1 MKKFKRLLIL
11 LLLSILTIFALLKI
25 GNIDVSAETLAR
37 VNGWWLAASFVTLYF
52 TIVVRGSR
60 WRRILKTI
68 GWPVS
73 FVYALTLLMAGLFVS
88 AILPARL
95 GDVGRVAMLK
105 QDHQVPVSHSVAS
118 IATERALDIFSIL
131 TLTFVG
137 MVWALHGRVPA
148 EVWQLIIGTT
158 ALFGVGLTALLT
170 VPRLEGWLRNPF
182 PGWQKKM
189 GVGTWPPQP
198 LPPPDLPRH
207 GGGDRQATNLSEL
220 TATLPPPNLPLQGGG
235 DGQATTVSELTATL
249 PPPSLPLQG
258 GGDNASPPVGG
269 VEGGR
274 DRHKPDSSLLNL
286 KGEARTSPPVGGIE
300 GGRSVL
306 PPDSGGSRGVL
317 SSLWTLYQKLLDFGF
332 SLIHGVRAL
341 GRQPV
346 VLGIAL
352 AESLAIWLGDALL
365 IYFAMLSI
373 GLPSALGVSLFSG
386 MVADLIAAVPITP
399 GAIGQFDAALVGLLQ
414 LFDISL
420 ADSSLTV
427 ILVRLLSLW
436 TLIPITGAI
445 TYIFGFSRALNL
457 NRQAVTTETA
467 GPAAAPTPVE
477 S

>member
-220 TATLPPPNLPLQGGG
+220 TATLPPPG
-235 DGQATTVSELTATL
+235 
-249 PPPSLPLQG
+249 LPLQG

-269 VEGGR
+269 
-274 DRHKPDSSLLNL
+274 
-286 KGEARTSPPVGGIE
+286 IE
-300 GGRSVL
+300 RGRSVL